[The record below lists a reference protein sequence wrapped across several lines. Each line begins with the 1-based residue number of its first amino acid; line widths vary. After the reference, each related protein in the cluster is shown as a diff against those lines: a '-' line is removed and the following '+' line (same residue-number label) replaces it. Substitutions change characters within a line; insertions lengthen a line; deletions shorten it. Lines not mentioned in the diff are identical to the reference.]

1 MHFILNKTT
10 VTDNNF
16 TKLCIN
22 LPNGF
27 QYSWPLLGLDTQN
40 TMFCYIE
47 MAVDIHWYEKLQNL
61 INIMNL
67 ILKKENKLLAIHSP
81 WTPDDMQPVV
91 SFIRQ
96 ALKQGGGINSCFFC
110 VMLNFIDGPFE
121 HFIHY
126 FVYISLYCY
135 HRKWSF
141 VCSKYM
147 VDIHI
152 TLYSWYFDL
161 FLIL

>member
-27 QYSWPLLGLDTQN
+27 QCSWPLMGLDTPN
-40 TMFCYIE
+40 KMFCYIE

-67 ILKKENKLLAIHSP
+67 ILKKETPIACHSQSMNT
-81 WTPDDMQPVV
+81 WWYETSCLFYKTGITTGRGALTVV
-91 SFIRQ
+91 
-96 ALKQGGGINSCFFC
+96 FC
-110 VMLNFIDGPFE
+110 VMFIFIDGPFE

-126 FVYISLYCY
+126 LYTYPCIAITVRGLLYAVNIWSIS
-135 HRKWSF
+135 
-141 VCSKYM
+141 
-147 VDIHI
+147 I
-152 TLYSWYFDL
+152 
-161 FLIL
+161 